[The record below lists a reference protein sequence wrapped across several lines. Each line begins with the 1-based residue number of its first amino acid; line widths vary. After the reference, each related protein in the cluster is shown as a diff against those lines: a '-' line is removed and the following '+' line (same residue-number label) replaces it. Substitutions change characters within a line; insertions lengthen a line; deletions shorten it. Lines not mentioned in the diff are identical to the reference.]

1 MKMAVWQEGDKRR
14 VYVIITKMDTSYL
27 IKTMFSSSRFTHRE
41 YFFFLFQQW
50 VDGLRSIIHNF
61 RANNVSPMTCL
72 KKQ

>member
-1 MKMAVWQEGDKRR
+1 MKMALWQEGDKRR
-14 VYVIITKMDTSYL
+14 VYVITKMDTGYL
-27 IKTMFSSSRFTHRE
+27 VKTVFSSSIFTHQE
-41 YFFFLFQQW
+41 HFFFLFQQW